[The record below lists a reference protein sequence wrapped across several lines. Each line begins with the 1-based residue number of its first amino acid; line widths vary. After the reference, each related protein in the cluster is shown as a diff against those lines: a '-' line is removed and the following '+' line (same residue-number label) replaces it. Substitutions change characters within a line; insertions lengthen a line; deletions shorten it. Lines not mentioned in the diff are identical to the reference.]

1 MNKAE
6 MQDRIE
12 DLEELNHGLKDDL
25 DYNIDKADR
34 LEDIIESLEQEVKDT
49 GDLINNQ
56 FYDEMTESIYGVKNL
71 QLKGFFK
78 HITC

>member
-6 MQDRIE
+6 MQTRIE
-12 DLEELNHGLKDDL
+12 DLESHVDMLEVDIEL
-25 DYNIDKADR
+25 
-34 LEDIIESLEQEVKDT
+34 LEQEVKDT

-56 FYDEMTESIYGVKNL
+56 YYDEMTESIYGVKNL
-71 QLKGFFK
+71 QLKGLFK